1 MISAI
6 IPTLNSASGLR
17 RCLESLSKS
26 TLVSEFIVSD
36 GGSHDATLEIAES
49 FGARILNGASGRGRQ
64 LAAGA
69 KAAHEPW
76 LIFIHSDTFL
86 APGWEDE
93 VQQFLKDGAAPENE
107 ELVSPEARA
116 AAWTLQ
122 FDDDSR
128 PARLLAALVA
138 LRCRLLG
145 LPYGDQGLLI
155 SSKFYN
161 DLGGYSEI
169 PLMEDVELV
178 RKIGRRRLTLLK
190 TSVITSAERYRRDG
204 YILRPLRNAL
214 CLFLYFVGAS
224 PGFIRKIYG

>member
-1 MISAI
+1 MISVI
-6 IPTLNSASGLR
+6 IPTLNSASGLQ
-17 RCLESLSKS
+17 RCLDRLSKS
-26 TLVSEFIVSD
+26 KLVSEIIVSD
-36 GGSHDATLEIAES
+36 GGSHDQTREIAES
-49 FGARILNGASGRGRQ
+49 FGVKILKGAPGRGRQ
-64 LAAGA
+64 LAQGA
-69 KAAHEPW
+69 KAAQGSW
-76 LIFIHSDTFL
+76 LLFIHSDTFL
-86 APGWEDE
+86 SPGWESE
-93 VQQFLKDGAAPENE
+93 AEQFMQGGGAQENKE
-107 ELVSPEARA
+107 STSKNARA

-128 PARLLAALVA
+128 PAQLLAALVA

-155 SSKFYN
+155 SAKFYN

-190 TSVITSAERYRRDG
+190 TPVITSAERYRRDG

-224 PGFIRKIYG
+224 PSFIRKIYG

>member
-6 IPTLNSASGLR
+6 VPTLNSASGLR

-26 TLVSEFIVSD
+26 ALVSEFIVSD
-36 GGSHDATLEIAES
+36 GGSRDATQEIAES
-49 FGARILNGASGRGRQ
+49 FGAKILNGASGRGRQ

-76 LIFIHSDTFL
+76 LLFIHSDTFL

-93 VQQFLKDGAAPENE
+93 VQQFLNDGA
-107 ELVSPEARA
+107 VSEREAKASQARA

-122 FDDDSR
+122 FDDDSW
-128 PARLLAALVA
+128 PARLLAAFVA
-138 LRCRLLG
+138 LRCRFLG

-190 TSVITSAERYRRDG
+190 TPVITSAERYRRDG

-214 CLFLYFVGAS
+214 CLFLYFVGAP